1 MFLEDSLV
9 GSIFLAD
16 SGQQG
21 EIADAKQI
29 KLMMQDEASY
39 SLPAKQPTIMI
50 EIMDMHYIHEVI
62 IWLTIWLTDNC
73 IPLTK
78 IHLVWRRKM
87 FLCDI
92 ITYLHLFISPDF
104 FIPVQ
109 ELSYCRLYPLK
120 KCLF

>member
-50 EIMDMHYIHEVI
+50 KIMDMYYIHEVI

>member
-1 MFLEDSLV
+1 MLLEDSLV

-21 EIADAKQI
+21 QIADAKQI

-39 SLPAKQPTIMI
+39 SLLAKQATAMIKIMGI
-50 EIMDMHYIHEVI
+50 HYMESL
-62 IWLTIWLTDNC
+62 WQTIWLTDNYV
-73 IPLTK
+73 PLTK
-78 IHLVWRRKM
+78 LHQVLVWLRKM
-87 FLCDI
+87 FFCDI

-109 ELSYCRLYPLK
+109 ELFYCCLYPLK